1 MTDQT
6 STDRWW
12 ALVGPALF
20 LEPSGFLTTPHDR
33 FRVLS
38 QTYDLGK
45 LRLEPGDRQLVDYF
59 HLISQGWTKLESW
72 PVIVSGPPEGDWP
85 LTPRRSARPLPRVAC
100 LLPA

>member
-45 LRLEPGDRQLVDYF
+45 LRLEPGDRSRSSL
-59 HLISQGWTKLESW
+59 
-72 PVIVSGPPEGDWP
+72 
-85 LTPRRSARPLPRVAC
+85 RRSFRIHQSVRVVNVASGE
-100 LLPA
+100 